1 MGLHEGPT
9 PRKDE
14 RQTPRKDERNEV
26 LMNDKFLSLIVNLHD
41 GDSAGA
47 ADGGDGNDESGVAT
61 STENNISRETRER
74 AERIGIGD
82 DLIDDY
88 NKAFGNGNQNQ
99 NNTEGENNSTDTD
112 GEENL
117 EEEFEKLI
125 KGKFKNVYQN
135 RAQSL
140 VKDRLS
146 TKNKQISDMQKKE
159 STGNQIFALIANK
172 YNVQPDD
179 LDGLLKA
186 VTEDKDLFAEKALAA
201 GVTTEEARNNFFT
214 QQKTNA
220 QEEELETLRREKAA
234 RELDTHLRTIAAETM
249 KEFPNFNL
257 EDEFQNPSFRTALD
271 FIAQQRN
278 EQNEKTGRND
288 EIYDLTTAYK
298 MSHFD
303 ELQKELVKRSSSA
316 ALIAAAQS
324 IQSGARRPTENA
336 VKKSGTTTQRKSV
349 EDMSDAEFDAFYAK
363 VRRGEAHL

>member
-1 MGLHEGPT
+1 
-9 PRKDE
+9 
-14 RQTPRKDERNEV
+14 
-26 LMNDKFLSLIVNLHD
+26 MNDKFINLIVNLHD

-47 ADGGDGNDESGVAT
+47 ADGGDGNDENGVAT
-61 STENNISRETRER
+61 STDNNISRETRER

-88 NKAFGNGNQNQ
+88 NKAFGSGNQNQ
-99 NNTEGENNSTDTD
+99 NNNAEGENNSTDTD
-112 GEENL
+112 GEENS

-125 KGKFKNVYQN
+125 KDKFKNVYQN
-135 RAQSL
+135 RVQSL

-146 TKNKQISDMQKKE
+146 TKDKQISDMQKKE
-159 STGNQIFALIANK
+159 NTGNQIFALIANK

-186 VTEDKDLFAEKALAA
+186 VSEDKDLFAEKALAA
-201 GVTTEEARNNFFT
+201 GMTTEEARNNFFT

-234 RELDTHLRTIAAETM
+234 RELDTHLRSIAAETM

-257 EDEFQNPSFRTALD
+257 EEEFQNPSFRTALD
-271 FIAQQRN
+271 FIAQQKN

-298 MSHFD
+298 MAHFD
-303 ELQKELVKRSSSA
+303 SLQKDLVKRSSSA
-316 ALIAAAQS
+316 AISAAAQS

-336 VKKSGTTTQRKSV
+336 VKKSGITTQRKSV
-349 EDMSDAEFDAFYAK
+349 EDMSDAEFEAFYQK

>member
-1 MGLHEGPT
+1 
-9 PRKDE
+9 
-14 RQTPRKDERNEV
+14 
-26 LMNDKFLSLIVNLHD
+26 MNDKFLNLIVNLHD

-47 ADGGDGNDESGVAT
+47 ADGGDGNGENGVAT
-61 STENNISRETRER
+61 STENNNISRETRER

-99 NNTEGENNSTDTD
+99 NNNAEGENNSTDTD
-112 GEENL
+112 GEENS

-135 RAQSL
+135 RVQSL

-146 TKNKQISDMQKKE
+146 TKDKQISDMQKKE
-159 STGNQIFALIANK
+159 NTGNQIFALIANK

-257 EDEFQNPSFRTALD
+257 EEEFQNPSFRTALD
-271 FIAQQRN
+271 FIAQQKN

-298 MSHFD
+298 MAHFD
-303 ELQKELVKRSSSA
+303 ELQKDLVKRSSSA
-316 ALIAAAQS
+316 AISAAAQS

-349 EDMSDAEFDAFYAK
+349 EDMSDAEFDAFYQK

>member
-1 MGLHEGPT
+1 
-9 PRKDE
+9 
-14 RQTPRKDERNEV
+14 
-26 LMNDKFLSLIVNLHD
+26 MNDKFLDLIVNLHD
-41 GDSAGA
+41 GESAGA
-47 ADGGDGNDESGVAT
+47 ADGGDGNGENGEST

-88 NKAFGNGNQNQ
+88 NKAFGNNGNQNQ
-99 NNTEGENNSTDTD
+99 NNNAEGENNSTDTD
-112 GEENL
+112 GEDNL

-125 KGKFKNVYQN
+125 NGKYKDAYQGKVE
-135 RAQSL
+135 SF
-140 VKDRLS
+140 VKDRMS

-159 STGNQIFALIANK
+159 NTGNQIFALIANK

-186 VTEDKDLFAEKALAA
+186 VSEDKDLFAEKALAA

-220 QEEELETLRREKAA
+220 QEEELEILRREKAA
-234 RELDTHLRTIAAETM
+234 RELDTHLRTIAAETQ

-257 EDEFQNPSFRTALD
+257 EDEFQNPAFRTALD

-298 MSHFD
+298 MAHFD
-303 ELQKELVKRSSSA
+303 ELQKDLVKRSSSA
-316 ALIAAAQS
+316 AISAAAQS

-336 VKKSGTTTQRKSV
+336 VKKSGTTSQRKSV
-349 EDMSDAEFDAFYAK
+349 ADMSDAEFDAFYEK

>member
-1 MGLHEGPT
+1 
-9 PRKDE
+9 
-14 RQTPRKDERNEV
+14 
-26 LMNDKFLSLIVNLHD
+26 MNDKFINLIVNLHD

-47 ADGGDGNDESGVAT
+47 ADGGDGNDENGVAT
-61 STENNISRETRER
+61 STDNNISRETRER

-88 NKAFGNGNQNQ
+88 NKAFGSGNQNQ
-99 NNTEGENNSTDTD
+99 NNNAEGENNSTDTD
-112 GEENL
+112 GEENS

-135 RAQSL
+135 RVQSL

-146 TKNKQISDMQKKE
+146 TKDKQISDMQKKE
-159 STGNQIFALIANK
+159 NTGNQIFALIANK

-186 VTEDKDLFAEKALAA
+186 VSEDKDLFAEKALAA
-201 GVTTEEARNNFFT
+201 GMTTEEARNNFFT

-234 RELDTHLRTIAAETM
+234 RELDTHLRSIAAETM

-257 EDEFQNPSFRTALD
+257 EEEFQNPSFRTALD
-271 FIAQQRN
+271 FIAQQKN

-298 MSHFD
+298 MAHFD
-303 ELQKELVKRSSSA
+303 SLQKDLVKRSSSA
-316 ALIAAAQS
+316 AISAAAQS

-336 VKKSGTTTQRKSV
+336 VKKSGITTQRKSV
-349 EDMSDAEFDAFYAK
+349 EDMSDAEFEAFYQK

>member
-1 MGLHEGPT
+1 
-9 PRKDE
+9 
-14 RQTPRKDERNEV
+14 
-26 LMNDKFLSLIVNLHD
+26 MNDKFLKLIVNLHD

-47 ADGGDGNDESGVAT
+47 ADGGDGNGENGEAT
-61 STENNISRETRER
+61 NTENNNISRETRER

-88 NKAFGNGNQNQ
+88 NKAFGSGNQNQ
-99 NNTEGENNSTDTD
+99 NNNAEGENNSTDTD
-112 GEENL
+112 GEENS

-125 KGKFKNVYQN
+125 KGKYKNVYQN
-135 RAQSL
+135 RVQSL

-146 TKNKQISDMQKKE
+146 TKDKQISDMQKKE

-201 GVTTEEARNNFFT
+201 GVTTEEARNDFFN

-234 RELDTHLRTIAAETM
+234 RELDTHLRSIAAETM

-257 EDEFQNPSFRTALD
+257 EEEFQNPSFRTALD
-271 FIAQQRN
+271 FIAQQKN

-298 MSHFD
+298 MAHFN
-303 ELQKELVKRSSSA
+303 ELQKDLVKRSSSA
-316 ALIAAAQS
+316 AISAAAQS

-336 VKKSGTTTQRKSV
+336 VKKSGTTTQRKNV
-349 EDMSDAEFDAFYAK
+349 DEMSDAEFEAFYEK

>member
-1 MGLHEGPT
+1 
-9 PRKDE
+9 
-14 RQTPRKDERNEV
+14 
-26 LMNDKFLSLIVNLHD
+26 MNDKFLDLIVNLHD
-41 GDSAGA
+41 GESAGA
-47 ADGGDGNDESGVAT
+47 ADGGDGNGENGEST

-99 NNTEGENNSTDTD
+99 NNTEGENNSTDIG
-112 GEENL
+112 GEENA

-125 KGKFKNVYQN
+125 NGKYKDAYQ
-135 RAQSL
+135 SKVESF
-140 VKDRLS
+140 VKDRMS
-146 TKNKQISDMQKKE
+146 TKNKQISDMQKRE

-201 GVTTEEARNNFFT
+201 GMTTEEARNNFFT

-234 RELDTHLRTIAAETM
+234 RELDTHLRSIAAETQ

-288 EIYDLTTAYK
+288 EIYDLTAAYK
-298 MSHFD
+298 MAHFD
-303 ELQKELVKRSSSA
+303 ELQKNLVKRSSSA
-316 ALIAAAQS
+316 AISAAAQS

-336 VKKSGTTTQRKSV
+336 VKKSGTTSQRKRV
-349 EDMSDAEFDAFYAK
+349 ADMSDAEFDAFYEK
-363 VRRGEAHL
+363 VRRGEAHI

>member
-1 MGLHEGPT
+1 
-9 PRKDE
+9 
-14 RQTPRKDERNEV
+14 
-26 LMNDKFLSLIVNLHD
+26 MNDKLLSLIVNLHD
-41 GDSAGA
+41 GESAGA

-61 STENNISRETRER
+61 STDNNISRETRER

-99 NNTEGENNSTDTD
+99 NNNAEGENNSTDTD
-112 GEENL
+112 GEENS

-125 KGKFKNVYQN
+125 NGKYKDAYQ
-135 RAQSL
+135 SKVESF
-140 VKDRLS
+140 VKDRMS

-159 STGNQIFALIANK
+159 NTGNQIFAIIANK

-186 VTEDKDLFAEKALAA
+186 VSEDKDLFAEKALAA
-201 GVTTEEARNNFFT
+201 GVTTEEARNDFFN

-234 RELDTHLRTIAAETM
+234 RELDTHLRSIAAETM

-257 EDEFQNPSFRTALD
+257 EDEFQNPAFRTALD
-271 FIAQQRN
+271 FIAQQKN

-298 MSHFD
+298 MAHFD
-303 ELQKELVKRSSSA
+303 ELQKDLVKRSSSA
-316 ALIAAAQS
+316 AISAAAQS

-349 EDMSDAEFDAFYAK
+349 EDMSDAEFDDFYQK

>member
-1 MGLHEGPT
+1 
-9 PRKDE
+9 
-14 RQTPRKDERNEV
+14 
-26 LMNDKFLSLIVNLHD
+26 MNDKFLYLIVNLHD

-47 ADGGDGNDESGVAT
+47 ADGGDGNGENGEAT
-61 STENNISRETRER
+61 NTENNNISRETRER

-88 NKAFGNGNQNQ
+88 NKAFGSGNQNQ
-99 NNTEGENNSTDTD
+99 NNNAEGENNSTDTD
-112 GEENL
+112 GEENS

-125 KGKFKNVYQN
+125 KGKYKNVYQN
-135 RAQSL
+135 RVQSL

-146 TKNKQISDMQKKE
+146 TKDKQISDMQKKE

-201 GVTTEEARNNFFT
+201 GVTTEEARNDFFN

-234 RELDTHLRTIAAETM
+234 RELDTHLRSIAAETM

-257 EDEFQNPSFRTALD
+257 EEEFQNSSFRTALD

-298 MSHFD
+298 MAHFD
-303 ELQKELVKRSSSA
+303 ELQKDLVKRSSSA
-316 ALIAAAQS
+316 AISAAAQS

-349 EDMSDAEFDAFYAK
+349 EDMSDAEFDAFYEK

>member
-1 MGLHEGPT
+1 
-9 PRKDE
+9 
-14 RQTPRKDERNEV
+14 
-26 LMNDKFLSLIVNLHD
+26 MNDFLDLIVNLHD
-41 GDSAGA
+41 GESAGA
-47 ADGGDGNDESGVAT
+47 ADGGDGNGENGEAT
-61 STENNISRETRER
+61 STENNISRETRAR
-74 AERIGIGD
+74 AARIGIGD

-88 NKAFGNGNQNQ
+88 KKAFGNGNQNQ
-99 NNTEGENNSTDTD
+99 NNAEGENNSTDD
-112 GEENL
+112 EDNS

-135 RAQSL
+135 RVQSL
-140 VKDRLS
+140 VKDRMS
-146 TKNKQISDMQKKE
+146 TKDKQISDMQKKE
-159 STGNQIFALIANK
+159 NTGNQIFALIANK

-186 VTEDKDLFAEKALAA
+186 VSDDKELFAEKALAA
-201 GVTTEEARNNFFT
+201 GVTTEEARNDFFNR
-214 QQKTNA
+214 QKTNA

-234 RELDTHLRTIAAETM
+234 RELDTHLRSIAAETM

-271 FIAQQRN
+271 FIAQQKN

-298 MSHFD
+298 MAHFN
-303 ELQKELVKRSSSA
+303 ELQKDLVKRSSSA
-316 ALIAAAQS
+316 AISAAAQS

-349 EDMSDAEFDAFYAK
+349 EDMSDAEFDAFYEK
-363 VRRGEAHL
+363 VRRGEAHI

>member
-1 MGLHEGPT
+1 
-9 PRKDE
+9 
-14 RQTPRKDERNEV
+14 
-26 LMNDKFLSLIVNLHD
+26 MNDKFIDLIVNLHD

-47 ADGGDGNDESGVAT
+47 ADGGDGNGENGVAT
-61 STENNISRETRER
+61 STENNNISRETRER

-99 NNTEGENNSTDTD
+99 NNNAEGENNSTDTD
-112 GEENL
+112 GEENS

-135 RAQSL
+135 RVQSL

-146 TKNKQISDMQKKE
+146 TKDKQISDMKKKE
-159 STGNQIFALIANK
+159 NTGNQIFALIANK

-186 VTEDKDLFAEKALAA
+186 VSEDKDLFAEKALAA

-257 EDEFQNPSFRTALD
+257 EEEFQNPSFRTALD

-298 MSHFD
+298 MAHFD

-316 ALIAAAQS
+316 AISAAAQS

-349 EDMSDAEFDAFYAK
+349 ADMSDAEFDAFYEK

>member
-1 MGLHEGPT
+1 
-9 PRKDE
+9 
-14 RQTPRKDERNEV
+14 
-26 LMNDKFLSLIVNLHD
+26 MNDKFLDLIVNLHD
-41 GDSAGA
+41 GESAGA
-47 ADGGDGNDESGVAT
+47 ADGGDGNGESGEAT

-88 NKAFGNGNQNQ
+88 NQAFGNNGNQNQ
-99 NNTEGENNSTDTD
+99 NNNAEGENNSTD

-125 KGKFKNVYQN
+125 NGKYKDAYQ
-135 RAQSL
+135 SKVESF
-140 VKDRLS
+140 VKDRMS

-201 GVTTEEARNNFFT
+201 GVTTEEARNDFFN

-257 EDEFQNPSFRTALD
+257 EDEFQNPAFRTALD
-271 FIAQQRN
+271 FIAQQKN

-298 MSHFD
+298 MAHFD
-303 ELQKELVKRSSSA
+303 ELQKDLVKRSSSA
-316 ALIAAAQS
+316 AISAAAQS

-349 EDMSDAEFDAFYAK
+349 EDMSDAEFDAFYQK

>member
-1 MGLHEGPT
+1 
-9 PRKDE
+9 
-14 RQTPRKDERNEV
+14 
-26 LMNDKFLSLIVNLHD
+26 MNDKFIDLIVNLHD

-47 ADGGDGNDESGVAT
+47 ADGGDGNGENGVAT
-61 STENNISRETRER
+61 STENNNISRETRER

-99 NNTEGENNSTDTD
+99 NNNAEGENNSTDTD
-112 GEENL
+112 GEENS

-135 RAQSL
+135 RVQSL

-146 TKNKQISDMQKKE
+146 TKDKQISDMKKKE
-159 STGNQIFALIANK
+159 NTGNQIFALIANK

-214 QQKTNA
+214 QQRTNA

-271 FIAQQRN
+271 FIAQQKN

-298 MSHFD
+298 MAHFD
-303 ELQKELVKRSSSA
+303 ELQKDLVKRSSSA
-316 ALIAAAQS
+316 AISAAAQS

-349 EDMSDAEFDAFYAK
+349 EDMSDAEFDAFYQK

>member
-1 MGLHEGPT
+1 
-9 PRKDE
+9 
-14 RQTPRKDERNEV
+14 
-26 LMNDKFLSLIVNLHD
+26 MNDKFLNLIVNLHD

-47 ADGGDGNDESGVAT
+47 ADGGDGSGEHGEAT
-61 STENNISRETRER
+61 STDNNISRETRER

-99 NNTEGENNSTDTD
+99 NNNAEGENNSTDTD
-112 GEENL
+112 ADGEENS

-135 RAQSL
+135 RVQSL

-146 TKNKQISDMQKKE
+146 TKDEQISDMQKKE

-186 VTEDKDLFAEKALAA
+186 VSEDKDLFAEKALAA
-201 GVTTEEARNNFFT
+201 GVTTEEARNDFFN

-234 RELDTHLRTIAAETM
+234 RELDTHLRSIAAETM

-257 EDEFQNPSFRTALD
+257 EEEFQNPSFRTALD
-271 FIAQQRN
+271 FIAQQKN

-298 MSHFD
+298 MAHFD
-303 ELQKELVKRSSSA
+303 ELQKDLVKRSSSA
-316 ALIAAAQS
+316 AISAAAQS

-336 VKKSGTTTQRKSV
+336 VKKSGTTTQRKNV
-349 EDMSDAEFDAFYAK
+349 EDMSDAEFDAFYEK
-363 VRRGEAHL
+363 VKRGEAHL

>member
-1 MGLHEGPT
+1 MELHEGPT

-14 RQTPRKDERNEV
+14 RDTADRRETEV
-26 LMNDKFLSLIVNLHD
+26 LMNDKFINLIVNLHD
-41 GDSAGA
+41 GESAGA
-47 ADGGDGNDESGVAT
+47 ADGGDGNGESGVAT

-88 NKAFGNGNQNQ
+88 NRAFGNNGNQNQ
-99 NNTEGENNSTDTD
+99 NNTEGENNSTD

-125 KGKFKNVYQN
+125 NGKYKDAYQN

-201 GVTTEEARNNFFT
+201 GVTTEEARNDFFN
-214 QQKTNA
+214 QQKINA

-257 EDEFQNPSFRTALD
+257 EDEFQNPAFRTALD
-271 FIAQQRN
+271 FIAQQKN

-298 MSHFD
+298 MAHFD
-303 ELQKELVKRSSSA
+303 ELQKDLVKRSSSA
-316 ALIAAAQS
+316 AISAAAQS

-349 EDMSDAEFDAFYAK
+349 ADMSDAEFDAFYEK

>member
-1 MGLHEGPT
+1 MGLHKDLT

-41 GDSAGA
+41 GESAGA
-47 ADGGDGNDESGVAT
+47 ADGGDGNGENGVAT
-61 STENNISRETRER
+61 STDNNISRETRER
-74 AERIGIGD
+74 AEKIGIGD

-88 NKAFGNGNQNQ
+88 NKAFGSGNQNQ

-201 GVTTEEARNNFFT
+201 GVTTEEARNDFFN

-234 RELDTHLRTIAAETM
+234 RELDTHLRSIAAETQ

-257 EDEFQNPSFRTALD
+257 EEKFQNSSFRTALD

-298 MSHFD
+298 MAHFD
-303 ELQKELVKRSSSA
+303 ELQKDLVKRSSSA
-316 ALIAAAQS
+316 AISAAAQS

-336 VKKSGTTTQRKSV
+336 VKKSGTTTQRKRV
-349 EDMSDAEFDAFYAK
+349 EDMSDAEFDAFYEK

>member
-1 MGLHEGPT
+1 
-9 PRKDE
+9 
-14 RQTPRKDERNEV
+14 
-26 LMNDKFLSLIVNLHD
+26 MNDKFLDLIVNLHD

-47 ADGGDGNDESGVAT
+47 ADGGDGNGENGETT
-61 STENNISRETRER
+61 STENNNISRETRER

-99 NNTEGENNSTDTD
+99 NNNAEGENNSTDTD
-112 GEENL
+112 GEENS

-125 KGKFKNVYQN
+125 KGKYKNVYQN
-135 RAQSL
+135 RVQSL

-146 TKNKQISDMQKKE
+146 TKDKQISDMQKKE
-159 STGNQIFALIANK
+159 NTGNQIFALIANK

-186 VTEDKDLFAEKALAA
+186 VSEDKDLFAEKALAA

-234 RELDTHLRTIAAETM
+234 RELDTHLRTIAADTM

-257 EDEFQNPSFRTALD
+257 EEEFQNPSFRTALD

-278 EQNEKTGRND
+278 EQNKKTGRND

-298 MSHFD
+298 MAHFD
-303 ELQKELVKRSSSA
+303 ELQKDLVKRSSSA
-316 ALIAAAQS
+316 AISAAAQS

-349 EDMSDAEFDAFYAK
+349 EDMSDAEFDAFYEK

>member
-1 MGLHEGPT
+1 
-9 PRKDE
+9 
-14 RQTPRKDERNEV
+14 
-26 LMNDKFLSLIVNLHD
+26 MNDKFLNLIVNLHD

-82 DLIDDY
+82 DLIDYY

-99 NNTEGENNSTDTD
+99 NNNAEGENNSTDTG
-112 GEENL
+112 GEENS

-135 RAQSL
+135 RVQSL

-146 TKNKQISDMQKKE
+146 TKDKQISDMQKRE
-159 STGNQIFALIANK
+159 ITGNQIFALIANK

-186 VTEDKDLFAEKALAA
+186 VSEDKDLFAEKALAA

-214 QQKTNA
+214 QQRTNA

-271 FIAQQRN
+271 FIAQQKN

-298 MSHFD
+298 MAHFD
-303 ELQKELVKRSSSA
+303 ELQKDLVKRSSSA
-316 ALIAAAQS
+316 AISAAAQS

-349 EDMSDAEFDAFYAK
+349 ADMSDAEFDAFYEK

>member
-1 MGLHEGPT
+1 
-9 PRKDE
+9 
-14 RQTPRKDERNEV
+14 
-26 LMNDKFLSLIVNLHD
+26 MNDKFINLIVNLHD

-47 ADGGDGNDESGVAT
+47 ADGGDGNDENGVAT
-61 STENNISRETRER
+61 STDNNISRETRER

-88 NKAFGNGNQNQ
+88 NKAFGSGNQNQ
-99 NNTEGENNSTDTD
+99 NNNAEGENNSTDTD
-112 GEENL
+112 GEENS

-135 RAQSL
+135 RVQSL

-146 TKNKQISDMQKKE
+146 TKDKQISDMQKKE
-159 STGNQIFALIANK
+159 NTGNQIFALIANK

-186 VTEDKDLFAEKALAA
+186 VSEDKDLFAEKALAA
-201 GVTTEEARNNFFT
+201 GMTTEEARNNFFT

-234 RELDTHLRTIAAETM
+234 RELDTHLRSIAAETM

-257 EDEFQNPSFRTALD
+257 EEEFQNPSFRTALD
-271 FIAQQRN
+271 FIAQQKN

-298 MSHFD
+298 MAHFD
-303 ELQKELVKRSSSA
+303 SLQKDLVKRSSSA
-316 ALIAAAQS
+316 AISAAAQS

-349 EDMSDAEFDAFYAK
+349 EDMSDAEFEAFYQK

>member
-1 MGLHEGPT
+1 
-9 PRKDE
+9 
-14 RQTPRKDERNEV
+14 
-26 LMNDKFLSLIVNLHD
+26 MNDKFLKLIVNLHD

-47 ADGGDGNDESGVAT
+47 ADGGDGNGEHGEAT
-61 STENNISRETRER
+61 STDNNNNISRETRER

-112 GEENL
+112 ADGEENS

-125 KGKFKNVYQN
+125 KGKYKNVYQN
-135 RAQSL
+135 RVQSL

-146 TKNKQISDMQKKE
+146 TKDRQISDMQKKE
-159 STGNQIFALIANK
+159 NTGNQIFALIANK

-186 VTEDKDLFAEKALAA
+186 VSEDKDLFAEKALAA
-201 GVTTEEARNNFFT
+201 GMTTEEARNNFFT

-234 RELDTHLRTIAAETM
+234 RELDTHLRSIAAETQ

-257 EDEFQNPSFRTALD
+257 EDEFQNPAFRTALD

-298 MSHFD
+298 MAHFD
-303 ELQKELVKRSSSA
+303 ELQKDLVKRSSSA
-316 ALIAAAQS
+316 AISAAAQS

-349 EDMSDAEFDAFYAK
+349 EDMSDAEFDAFYEK

>member
-1 MGLHEGPT
+1 
-9 PRKDE
+9 
-14 RQTPRKDERNEV
+14 
-26 LMNDKFLSLIVNLHD
+26 MNDKFIDLIVNLHD
-41 GDSAGA
+41 GDTAGA
-47 ADGGDGNDESGVAT
+47 ADGGDGNGESGVAT
-61 STENNISRETRER
+61 NTENNISRETRER

-99 NNTEGENNSTDTD
+99 NNNAEGENNSTDAD
-112 GEENL
+112 GEENV

-125 KGKFKNVYQN
+125 NGKYKDAYQ
-135 RAQSL
+135 SKVESF
-140 VKDRLS
+140 VKDRMS

-220 QEEELETLRREKAA
+220 QEEELESLRREKAA
-234 RELDTHLRTIAAETM
+234 RELDTHLRTIAAETQ

-257 EDEFQNPSFRTALD
+257 EEEFQNPSFRTALD

-288 EIYDLTTAYK
+288 EIYDLTAAYK
-298 MSHFD
+298 MAHFD
-303 ELQKELVKRSSSA
+303 GLLKDLVKRSSSA
-316 ALIAAAQS
+316 AISAAAQS

-349 EDMSDAEFDAFYAK
+349 ADMSDAEFDDFYQK

>member
-1 MGLHEGPT
+1 M
-9 PRKDE
+9 
-14 RQTPRKDERNEV
+14 NE
-26 LMNDKFLSLIVNLHD
+26 NEKFLNLIVNLHD
-41 GDSAGA
+41 GESAGA
-47 ADGGDGNDESGVAT
+47 ADGGDGNGENGEST

-99 NNTEGENNSTDTD
+99 NNAEGENNSTDTD
-112 GEENL
+112 GEENS

-125 KGKFKNVYQN
+125 KGKYKNVYQN
-135 RAQSL
+135 RVQSL
-140 VKDRLS
+140 VKDRMS
-146 TKNKQISDMQKKE
+146 TKDKQISDMQKKE

-186 VTEDKDLFAEKALAA
+186 VSEDKDLFAEKALAA

-234 RELDTHLRTIAAETM
+234 RELDTHLRSIAAETM

-257 EDEFQNPSFRTALD
+257 EEEFQNPSFRTALD

-298 MSHFD
+298 MAHFD
-303 ELQKELVKRSSSA
+303 ELQKDLVKRSSSA
-316 ALIAAAQS
+316 AISAAAQS

-336 VKKSGTTTQRKSV
+336 VKKSGTTSQRKSV
-349 EDMSDAEFDAFYAK
+349 TDMSDTEFDAFYEK

>member
-1 MGLHEGPT
+1 MELHKGLT

-14 RQTPRKDERNEV
+14 RDTADRRETEV
-26 LMNDKFLSLIVNLHD
+26 LMNDKFIDLIVNLHD

-47 ADGGDGNDESGVAT
+47 ADGGDGNGENGVAT
-61 STENNISRETRER
+61 SAENNISRETRER

-88 NKAFGNGNQNQ
+88 NKAFGSGNQNQ
-99 NNTEGENNSTDTD
+99 NNAEGENNSTDTD
-112 GEENL
+112 GEGNA

-125 KGKFKNVYQN
+125 NGKYKDAYQ
-135 RAQSL
+135 SKVESF
-140 VKDRLS
+140 VKDRMS

-159 STGNQIFALIANK
+159 NTGNQIFALIANK

-186 VTEDKDLFAEKALAA
+186 VSEDKDLFAEKALAA
-201 GVTTEEARNNFFT
+201 GVTTEEARNDFFN

-234 RELDTHLRTIAAETM
+234 RELDTHLRSIAAETM

-257 EDEFQNPSFRTALD
+257 EDEFQNPAFRTALD
-271 FIAQQRN
+271 FIAQQRS

-288 EIYDLTTAYK
+288 EIYDLTAAYK
-298 MSHFD
+298 MAHFD
-303 ELQKELVKRSSSA
+303 ELQKDLVKRSSSA
-316 ALIAAAQS
+316 AISAAAQS

-336 VKKSGTTTQRKSV
+336 VKKSGTTTQRKRV

>member
-1 MGLHEGPT
+1 
-9 PRKDE
+9 
-14 RQTPRKDERNEV
+14 
-26 LMNDKFLSLIVNLHD
+26 MNDKFIDLIVNLHD
-41 GDSAGA
+41 GESAGA
-47 ADGGDGNDESGVAT
+47 ADGGNGNGESGVTT

-99 NNTEGENNSTDTD
+99 NNNAEGENNSTD
-112 GEENL
+112 GEENA

-125 KGKFKNVYQN
+125 NGKYKDAYQ
-135 RAQSL
+135 SKVESF
-140 VKDRLS
+140 VKDRMS

-186 VTEDKDLFAEKALAA
+186 VSEDKDLFADKALAA
-201 GVTTEEARNNFFT
+201 GVTTEEARNDFFN

-220 QEEELETLRREKAA
+220 QEEELENLRREKAA
-234 RELDTHLRTIAAETM
+234 RELDTHLRSIAAETM

-257 EDEFQNPSFRTALD
+257 EDEFQNPAFRTALD
-271 FIAQQRN
+271 FIAQQKN

-298 MSHFD
+298 MAHFD
-303 ELQKELVKRSSSA
+303 QLQKDLVKRSSSA
-316 ALIAAAQS
+316 AISAAAQS

-336 VKKSGTTTQRKSV
+336 VKKSGTTTQRKNV
-349 EDMSDAEFDAFYAK
+349 EDMSDAEFDAFYEK

>member
-1 MGLHEGPT
+1 
-9 PRKDE
+9 
-14 RQTPRKDERNEV
+14 
-26 LMNDKFLSLIVNLHD
+26 MNDKFIDLIVNLHD

-47 ADGGDGNDESGVAT
+47 ADGGDGNGENGVAT
-61 STENNISRETRER
+61 STENNNISRETRER

-99 NNTEGENNSTDTD
+99 NNNAEGENNSTDTD
-112 GEENL
+112 GEENS

-135 RAQSL
+135 RVQSL

-146 TKNKQISDMQKKE
+146 TKDKQISDMKKKE
-159 STGNQIFALIANK
+159 NTGNQIFALIANK

-214 QQKTNA
+214 QQRTNA

-257 EDEFQNPSFRTALD
+257 EEEFQNPSFRTALD
-271 FIAQQRN
+271 FIAQQKN

-298 MSHFD
+298 MAHFD
-303 ELQKELVKRSSSA
+303 ELQKDLVKRSSSA
-316 ALIAAAQS
+316 AISAAAQS

-349 EDMSDAEFDAFYAK
+349 EDMSDAEFDAFYQK

>member
-1 MGLHEGPT
+1 
-9 PRKDE
+9 
-14 RQTPRKDERNEV
+14 
-26 LMNDKFLSLIVNLHD
+26 MNDKFLKLIVNLHD

-47 ADGGDGNDESGVAT
+47 ADGGDGNGENGEAT
-61 STENNISRETRER
+61 NTENNNISRETRER

-88 NKAFGNGNQNQ
+88 NKAFGSGNQNQ
-99 NNTEGENNSTDTD
+99 NNNAEGENNSTDTD
-112 GEENL
+112 GEENS

-125 KGKFKNVYQN
+125 KGKYKNVYQN
-135 RAQSL
+135 RVQSL

-146 TKNKQISDMQKKE
+146 TKDKQISDMQKKE

-201 GVTTEEARNNFFT
+201 GVTTEEARNDFFK

-234 RELDTHLRTIAAETM
+234 RELDTHLRSIAAETQ

-257 EDEFQNPSFRTALD
+257 EEEFQNPSFRTALD
-271 FIAQQRN
+271 FIAQQKN

-298 MSHFD
+298 MAHFN
-303 ELQKELVKRSSSA
+303 ELQKDLVKRSSSA
-316 ALIAAAQS
+316 AISAAAQS

-349 EDMSDAEFDAFYAK
+349 EDMSDAEFDAFYEK

>member
-1 MGLHEGPT
+1 
-9 PRKDE
+9 
-14 RQTPRKDERNEV
+14 
-26 LMNDKFLSLIVNLHD
+26 MNDKFLDLIVNLHD
-41 GDSAGA
+41 GESAGA
-47 ADGGDGNDESGVAT
+47 ADGGNGNGESGVTT

-99 NNTEGENNSTDTD
+99 NNNAEGENNSTD
-112 GEENL
+112 GEENA

-125 KGKFKNVYQN
+125 NGKYKDAYQ
-135 RAQSL
+135 SKVESF
-140 VKDRLS
+140 VKDRMS

-186 VTEDKDLFAEKALAA
+186 VSEDKDLFADKALAA
-201 GVTTEEARNNFFT
+201 GVTTEEARNDFFN

-220 QEEELETLRREKAA
+220 QEEELENLRREKAA
-234 RELDTHLRTIAAETM
+234 RELDTHLRTIAAETQ

-257 EDEFQNPSFRTALD
+257 EDEFQNPAFRTALD

-298 MSHFD
+298 MAHFD
-303 ELQKELVKRSSSA
+303 ELQKDLVKRSSSA
-316 ALIAAAQS
+316 AISAAAQS

-336 VKKSGTTTQRKSV
+336 VKKSGTTTQRKRV
-349 EDMSDAEFDAFYAK
+349 ADMSDAEFDAFYEK

>member
-1 MGLHEGPT
+1 
-9 PRKDE
+9 
-14 RQTPRKDERNEV
+14 
-26 LMNDKFLSLIVNLHD
+26 MNDKFLKLIVNLHD

-47 ADGGDGNDESGVAT
+47 ADGGDGNGENGETT
-61 STENNISRETRER
+61 STDNNNISRETRER

-99 NNTEGENNSTDTD
+99 NNNAEGENNSTDTD
-112 GEENL
+112 GEENS

-135 RAQSL
+135 RVQSL

-146 TKNKQISDMQKKE
+146 TKDKQISDMQKKE
-159 STGNQIFALIANK
+159 NTGNQIFALIANK

-186 VTEDKDLFAEKALAA
+186 VSEDKDLFAEKALAA
-201 GVTTEEARNNFFT
+201 GVTTEEARNDFFN

-220 QEEELETLRREKAA
+220 QEEELEILRREKAA
-234 RELDTHLRTIAAETM
+234 RELDTHLRSIAAETM

-257 EDEFQNPSFRTALD
+257 EEEFQNPSFRTALD
-271 FIAQQRN
+271 FIAQQKN

-298 MSHFD
+298 MAHFD
-303 ELQKELVKRSSSA
+303 ELQKDLVKRSSSA
-316 ALIAAAQS
+316 AISAAAQS

-349 EDMSDAEFDAFYAK
+349 ADMSDAEFDAFYEK

>member
-1 MGLHEGPT
+1 
-9 PRKDE
+9 
-14 RQTPRKDERNEV
+14 
-26 LMNDKFLSLIVNLHD
+26 MNDKFINLIVNLHD

-47 ADGGDGNDESGVAT
+47 ADGGDGNGEHGEAT
-61 STENNISRETRER
+61 STDNNNISRETRER

-99 NNTEGENNSTDTD
+99 NNNAEGENNSTDTD
-112 GEENL
+112 GEENS

-125 KGKFKNVYQN
+125 KGKYKNVYQN
-135 RAQSL
+135 RVQSL

-146 TKNKQISDMQKKE
+146 TKDKQISDMQKRE

-201 GVTTEEARNNFFT
+201 GVTTEEARNDFFN

-234 RELDTHLRTIAAETM
+234 RELDTHLRSIAAETQ

-257 EDEFQNPSFRTALD
+257 EEEFQNSSFRTALD

-298 MSHFD
+298 MAHFD
-303 ELQKELVKRSSSA
+303 ELQKDLVKRSSSA
-316 ALIAAAQS
+316 AISAAAQS

-349 EDMSDAEFDAFYAK
+349 EDMSDAEFDAFYEK

>member
-1 MGLHEGPT
+1 M
-9 PRKDE
+9 
-14 RQTPRKDERNEV
+14 NE
-26 LMNDKFLSLIVNLHD
+26 NEKFLNLIVNLHD
-41 GDSAGA
+41 GESAGA
-47 ADGGDGNDESGVAT
+47 ADGGDGNGENGEAT

-112 GEENL
+112 GEENA
-117 EEEFEKLI
+117 EEFEKLI
-125 KGKFKNVYQN
+125 NGKYKDAYQ
-135 RAQSL
+135 SKVESF
-140 VKDRLS
+140 VKDRMS
-146 TKNKQISDMQKKE
+146 TKNKQISDMQKRE

-201 GVTTEEARNNFFT
+201 GVTTEEARNDFFN

-234 RELDTHLRTIAAETM
+234 RELDTHLRSIAAETM

-257 EDEFQNPSFRTALD
+257 EDEFQNPAFRTALD
-271 FIAQQRN
+271 FIAQQKN

-288 EIYDLTTAYK
+288 EIYDLTAAYK
-298 MSHFD
+298 MAHFD
-303 ELQKELVKRSSSA
+303 ELQKDLVKRSSSA
-316 ALIAAAQS
+316 AISAAAQS

-336 VKKSGTTTQRKSV
+336 VKKSGTTSQRKRV
-349 EDMSDAEFDAFYAK
+349 EDMSDAEFDAFYEK
-363 VRRGEAHL
+363 VRRGEAHI

>member
-1 MGLHEGPT
+1 
-9 PRKDE
+9 
-14 RQTPRKDERNEV
+14 
-26 LMNDKFLSLIVNLHD
+26 MNDKFLNLIVNLHD

-47 ADGGDGNDESGVAT
+47 ADGGDGNGENGEAT
-61 STENNISRETRER
+61 STENNNISRETRER

-99 NNTEGENNSTDTD
+99 NNAEGENNSTD
-112 GEENL
+112 GEENS

-125 KGKFKNVYQN
+125 KGKYKNVYQN
-135 RAQSL
+135 RVQSL

-146 TKNKQISDMQKKE
+146 TKDKQISDMQKKE
-159 STGNQIFALIANK
+159 NTGNQIFALIANK

-234 RELDTHLRTIAAETM
+234 RELDTHLRTIAAETQ

-257 EDEFQNPSFRTALD
+257 EEEFQNPSFRTALD
-271 FIAQQRN
+271 FIAKQRN

-298 MSHFD
+298 MAHFN
-303 ELQKELVKRSSSA
+303 ELQKDLVKRSSSA
-316 ALIAAAQS
+316 AISAVAQS

-349 EDMSDAEFDAFYAK
+349 EDMSDAEFDAFYEK
-363 VRRGEAHL
+363 VRRGEAHI

>member
-1 MGLHEGPT
+1 
-9 PRKDE
+9 
-14 RQTPRKDERNEV
+14 
-26 LMNDKFLSLIVNLHD
+26 MNDKFINLIVNLHD
-41 GDSAGA
+41 GESAGA
-47 ADGGDGNDESGVAT
+47 ADGGDGNGESGVAT

-99 NNTEGENNSTDTD
+99 NNAEGENNSTD
-112 GEENL
+112 GEENA

-125 KGKFKNVYQN
+125 NGKYKDAYQ
-135 RAQSL
+135 SKVESF
-140 VKDRLS
+140 VKDRMS

-159 STGNQIFALIANK
+159 NTGNQIFALIANK

-214 QQKTNA
+214 QQRTNA

-234 RELDTHLRTIAAETM
+234 RELDTHLRSIAAETM

-288 EIYDLTTAYK
+288 EIYDLTAAYK
-298 MSHFD
+298 MAHFD
-303 ELQKELVKRSSSA
+303 ELQKDLVKRSSSA
-316 ALIAAAQS
+316 AISAAAQS

-336 VKKSGTTTQRKSV
+336 VKKSGTTSQRKSV
-349 EDMSDAEFDAFYAK
+349 EDMSDAEFDAFYEK
-363 VRRGEAHL
+363 VRRGEAHI

>member
-1 MGLHEGPT
+1 
-9 PRKDE
+9 
-14 RQTPRKDERNEV
+14 
-26 LMNDKFLSLIVNLHD
+26 MNDKFLSLIVNLHD
-41 GDSAGA
+41 GESAGA
-47 ADGGDGNDESGVAT
+47 ADGGDGNGEHGVAT
-61 STENNISRETRER
+61 STDNNISRETRER

-99 NNTEGENNSTDTD
+99 NNNAEGENNSTDTD
-112 GEENL
+112 GEENA

-125 KGKFKNVYQN
+125 NGKYKDAYQ
-135 RAQSL
+135 SKVESF
-140 VKDRLS
+140 VKDRMS
-146 TKNKQISDMQKKE
+146 TKNKQIFDMQKKE
-159 STGNQIFALIANK
+159 NTGNQIFALIANK

-186 VTEDKDLFAEKALAA
+186 VSEDKDLFAEKALAA
-201 GVTTEEARNNFFT
+201 GVTTEEARNDFFN

-234 RELDTHLRTIAAETM
+234 RELDTHLRTIAAETQ

-257 EDEFQNPSFRTALD
+257 EEEFQNPSFRTALD
-271 FIAQQRN
+271 FIAQQKN

-298 MSHFD
+298 MAHFN
-303 ELQKELVKRSSSA
+303 ELQKDLVKRSSSA
-316 ALIAAAQS
+316 AISAAAQS

-349 EDMSDAEFDAFYAK
+349 ADMSDAEFDAFYEK
-363 VRRGEAHL
+363 VKRGEAHL

>member
-1 MGLHEGPT
+1 
-9 PRKDE
+9 
-14 RQTPRKDERNEV
+14 
-26 LMNDKFLSLIVNLHD
+26 MNDKFLKLIINLHD

-47 ADGGDGNDESGVAT
+47 ADGGDGNGEHGEAT
-61 STENNISRETRER
+61 STDNNNISRETRER

-112 GEENL
+112 ADGEENS

-125 KGKFKNVYQN
+125 KGKYKNVYQN
-135 RAQSL
+135 RVQSL

-146 TKNKQISDMQKKE
+146 TKDRQISDMQKKE
-159 STGNQIFALIANK
+159 NTGNQIFALIANK

-201 GVTTEEARNNFFT
+201 GVTTEEARNDFFN

-257 EDEFQNPSFRTALD
+257 EEEFQNPAFRTALD
-271 FIAQQRN
+271 FVVQQRN

-298 MSHFD
+298 MAHFD
-303 ELQKELVKRSSSA
+303 ELQKDLVKRSSSA
-316 ALIAAAQS
+316 AISAAAQS

-349 EDMSDAEFDAFYAK
+349 EDMSDAEFDAFYEK

>member
-1 MGLHEGPT
+1 
-9 PRKDE
+9 
-14 RQTPRKDERNEV
+14 
-26 LMNDKFLSLIVNLHD
+26 MNDKFINLIVNLHD

-47 ADGGDGNDESGVAT
+47 ADGGDGDDENGVAT
-61 STENNISRETRER
+61 STDNNISRETRER

-88 NKAFGNGNQNQ
+88 NKAFGSGNQNQ
-99 NNTEGENNSTDTD
+99 NNNAEGENNSTDTD
-112 GEENL
+112 GEENS

-135 RAQSL
+135 RVQSL

-146 TKNKQISDMQKKE
+146 TKDKQISDMQKKE
-159 STGNQIFALIANK
+159 NTGNQIFALIANK

-186 VTEDKDLFAEKALAA
+186 VSEDKDLFAEKALAA
-201 GVTTEEARNNFFT
+201 GMTTEEARNNFFT

-234 RELDTHLRTIAAETM
+234 RELDTHLRSIAAETM

-257 EDEFQNPSFRTALD
+257 EEEFQNPSFRTALD
-271 FIAQQRN
+271 FIAQQKN

-298 MSHFD
+298 MAHFD
-303 ELQKELVKRSSSA
+303 SLQKDLVKRSSSA
-316 ALIAAAQS
+316 AISAAAQS

-336 VKKSGTTTQRKSV
+336 VKKSGITTQRKSV
-349 EDMSDAEFDAFYAK
+349 EDMSDAEFEAFYQK